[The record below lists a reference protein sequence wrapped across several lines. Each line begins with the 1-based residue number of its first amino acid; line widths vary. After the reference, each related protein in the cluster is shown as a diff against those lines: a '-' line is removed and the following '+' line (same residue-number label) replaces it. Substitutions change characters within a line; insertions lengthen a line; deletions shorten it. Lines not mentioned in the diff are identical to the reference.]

1 MLVCRGFLIEQTT
14 HHLYIPN
21 TSRRHTCIAT
31 QVHTYIHILLLW
43 HRLNHGT
50 IAESREKHHHLPAT
64 SLHYCTAECD
74 VVVVAQLHNGSIKLG
89 QVNTRSIWTW
99 ASIAVR
105 HVGYRA
111 DNPSSRI
118 LESVLVHTYI
128 EVIYHTYTTTYI
140 HIHTS
145 FVIFSSIGLF
155 AACRR
160 GIQRETSPLPLQ
172 KQVRSGQV
180 IFRPLDCIGQCDIV
194 VVTQRR
200 LWYKGGWV
208 ILYIPQKQSPCE
220 VLFVTTYIQLHTN
233 PLTTYIHDHNI
244 RTKVRLSQQ
253 YHGTG

>member
-74 VVVVAQLHNGSIKLG
+74 VIVVAQLHNGSIKLG
-89 QVNTRSIWTW
+89 QVYTRSIWTW

-140 HIHTS
+140 HIHTLLLW
-145 FVIFSSIGLF
+145 SSPQSVYLLPV
-155 AACRR
+155 AAES
-160 GIQRETSPLPLQ
+160 REKHRHSHSRS
-172 KQVRSGQV
+172 RSGQV
-180 IFRPLDCIGQCDIV
+180 R
-194 VVTQRR
+194 
-200 LWYKGGWV
+200 
-208 ILYIPQKQSPCE
+208 
-220 VLFVTTYIQLHTN
+220 
-233 PLTTYIHDHNI
+233 
-244 RTKVRLSQQ
+244 
-253 YHGTG
+253 